1 MRTRSQKLALQ
12 NAGGLPSP
20 PQQLPAT
27 QKRARGP
34 KKKPSRAQQRPSIA
48 AEDAKEPNSETTK
61 SPLVPIVHPVRSP
74 GRGRVPSTP
83 PVAHATQPPTS
94 PAPTVPKVPKVPQ
107 ALIHVWVDAAAE
119 DLASAQPVNDPNIL
133 LAVPSALIP
142 NLLKFIAAN
151 TELTISPA
159 ITTISISPS
168 SNKRKLPADADSP
181 PAAQRPR
188 IEPSPTPVRPKA
200 RKAFR
205 QNVLAE
211 EHLEPNAQP
220 PRISHYQ
227 PSDTIPDT
235 KFFRRVDRYTSDGR
249 LQLGLEPV
257 TISSEEGSNAL
268 FQPSR
273 PFIPPSANELIA
285 EEDRPPIEGQ
295 DETASC
301 DHGPAPDT
309 VEESGNTDN
318 ISTGQAIS
326 ASFRLER
333 GTAPETPRGNR
344 WGFGSLVN
352 TARRYLP
359 SLNRRVEPMTP
370 VAENPVIA
378 LNQTEA
384 TQTTQA
390 SVSTSPDR
398 APPLPPDAIVRPTLP
413 DVAQSA
419 GIFNPPATAAV
430 TTATKER
437 RRRKHGEKSQTAS
450 KKKGTKPKKHVQS
463 DRRQWEEQE
472 PQSFPRRSQA
482 YQDLLDD
489 MRRMAAKAASGAK
502 RKRLPS
508 PDSIPNPRGCSYG
521 MDLDYFGYVS
531 SDEDDEIENTPSK
544 PRPSKSRRISKPE
557 GSDGLMVGDP
567 QNARPY
573 SGVVFAESDPAYH
586 GGNVFSEV
594 KTTERA
600 TRRASETRAN
610 ESQKQA
616 YVSKTSSHSG
626 HRVPPATPIT
636 NSMGS
641 FKVPE
646 PSDSESDSEESPRAT
661 AQSDTEKNS
670 REEKGVPRQAEAST
684 TTMAAS
690 STGRS
695 PELWNKSPPPRP
707 TPSHKALPSAPKL
720 RPSEPLS
727 SPSHTTVSSTSGPGT
742 SGSRLPAHHV
752 APPPGDRSTDSEAL
766 RKVREKALQHKPR
779 KPSTLSQSSR
789 INSSP
794 VGDSSEEAND
804 PTAHAIASAPKDN
817 GRNKALAVQAD
828 RRIGA
833 NEAQNTRNNKVTAPP
848 AGTIADCVSSDIEVQ
863 KNTGHNEVAAI
874 QADTTSTGAGSVD
887 GDHTDNQ
894 QRVIAPDRSPFNAY
908 EEYCK
913 TIDPEVARLLAKTEV
928 DVNVVGDVFKAG
940 ISGFSTDAKENGK
953 EVAVATTTTAV
964 STRLSNTRPPVNK
977 FVADQEV
984 MNFINAAWT
993 KADEQLAVTVFEK
1006 LLADFRAKEEANT
1019 AAITAG
1025 VAV

>member
-1 MRTRSQKLALQ
+1 MRTRSQKLALE

-27 QKRARGP
+27 QRRARGP
-34 KKKPSRAQQRPSIA
+34 KKKPSLAQQGPSIA
-48 AEDAKEPNSETTK
+48 AENAEEPNSETTK
-61 SPLVPIVHPVRSP
+61 SSLVPTVHPVHRSR
-74 GRGRVPSTP
+74 RGQVPSTP

-94 PAPTVPKVPKVPQ
+94 LAPKVPKAPQ

-119 DLASAQPVNDPNIL
+119 DLASAQPVSDPNIL
-133 LAVPSALIP
+133 LAVPSAMIP

-151 TELTISPA
+151 TKLTKSAA

-181 PAAQRPR
+181 PAAQRAR
-188 IEPSPTPVRPKA
+188 IEPSPTPVPPKA

-211 EHLEPNAQP
+211 VHLEPNAQP
-220 PRISHYQ
+220 TRISHYQ

-235 KFFRRVDRYTSDGR
+235 KFFRRVDRYTPDGR

-273 PFIPPSANELIA
+273 PFGPPSENQPVA
-285 EEDRPPIEGQ
+285 EEDRPVTEGQ

-326 ASFRLER
+326 APLRLER
-333 GTAPETPRGNR
+333 GTAPETPRGSR
-344 WGFGSLVN
+344 WGLGSLVN

-378 LNQTEA
+378 LSQTEA
-384 TQTTQA
+384 TQA
-390 SVSTSPDR
+390 SVSTSPDG
-398 APPLPPDAIVRPTLP
+398 APPLPPDVVIRPTLP
-413 DVAQSA
+413 NAAQSA
-419 GIFNPPATAAV
+419 GTFNAPATAAI
-430 TTATKER
+430 TTATQER
-437 RRRKHGEKSQTAS
+437 RRRKRGEKSQTTS
-450 KKKGTKPKKHVQS
+450 KKKGTRPRDHVQS
-463 DRRQWEEQE
+463 DRRQREEQ
-472 PQSFPRRSQA
+472 PQSYPRRSQA
-482 YQDLLDD
+482 YEKLLND
-489 MRRMAAKAASGAK
+489 MRMMAAKAASGAK

-531 SDEDDEIENTPSK
+531 SDDDEIENTPSK

-557 GSDGLMVGDP
+557 DSDGLMVGDP

-586 GGNVFSEV
+586 GGNIFSEV

-600 TRRASETRAN
+600 TRRASETKAN

-616 YVSKTSSHSG
+616 YLSKTSSHSG
-626 HRVPPATPIT
+626 HRVPSGTPVT
-636 NSMGS
+636 NLMGS

-661 AQSDTEKNS
+661 AQSGTEKNS
-670 REEKGVPRQAEAST
+670 RKGKGVPRQVGAPT
-684 TTMAAS
+684 TTMATS
-690 STGRS
+690 STGKS

-727 SPSHTTVSSTSGPGT
+727 TPSHTTVSSTSGSGT
-742 SGSRLPAHHV
+742 SGTRLPAHYV
-752 APPPGDRSTDSEAL
+752 APLPGDRSTDSEAL

-804 PTAHAIASAPKDN
+804 PTAHAVASAPKDN

-828 RRIGA
+828 RRLGA
-833 NEAQNTRNNKVTAPP
+833 NEAHNTRTNKVTAPP
-848 AGTIADCVSSDIEVQ
+848 AGTRLDDASSDIEVQ
-863 KNTGHNEVAAI
+863 KNTGHNEVTAI
-874 QADTTSTGAGSVD
+874 QADTNSTSAGSVD
-887 GDHTDNQ
+887 GDHADNQ
-894 QRVIAPDRSPFNAY
+894 HRVFAPDRSPFNAY

-940 ISGFSTDAKENGK
+940 ISDFSTDVKGNGK
-953 EVAVATTTTAV
+953 EVAVATTATPV
-964 STRLSNTRPPVNK
+964 STRPSNTRPPVKK

-984 MNFINAAWT
+984 VSFINAAWT
-993 KADEQLAVTVFEK
+993 KADQQLAVTVFEK
-1006 LLADFRAKEEANT
+1006 LLADFIAEEEADT